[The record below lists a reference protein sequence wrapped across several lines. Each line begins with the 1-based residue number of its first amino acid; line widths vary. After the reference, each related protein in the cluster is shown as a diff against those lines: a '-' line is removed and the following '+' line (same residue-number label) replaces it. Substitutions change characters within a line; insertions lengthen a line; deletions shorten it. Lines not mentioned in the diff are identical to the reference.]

1 MLLPP
6 IDINERIA
14 ISPGTG
20 PIPSVCDFE
29 NWVLVDAKENFW
41 MQKEHV
47 NARGRTD
54 RIEP

>member
-29 NWVLVDAKENFW
+29 NWVLVDEIDALRFS
-41 MQKEHV
+41 M
-47 NARGRTD
+47 
-54 RIEP
+54 P